1 MSYKQKLYLIQK
13 FEALHMIYMNSS
25 PAEINGRSFEQYAL
39 DHWDSID
46 AEAFLESTM

>member
-1 MSYKQKLYLIQK
+1 MSDEQKLHLIKK
-13 FEALHMIYMNSS
+13 FEALHIIYMNSS
-25 PAEINGRSFEQYAL
+25 YEEINGRSFEQYAL